1 MCLAIPGK
9 VIETYEEAGLA
20 MGKIDFNGSLTEA
33 CLAYVPE
40 AEVGSWVYV
49 HAGFAIN
56 ILNEEEAEKVF
67 ETWKEFEDRVNEMDE
82 PPIQPM
88 GSAKR
93 PPEPKAG
100 N

>member
-9 VIETYEEAGLA
+9 LVEKYENAELA
-20 MGKIDFNGSLTEA
+20 MGKIDFNGSISEV

-40 AEVGSWVYV
+40 VKLGQYVYV

-56 ILNEEEAEKVF
+56 VLDEEEAKQVF
-67 ETWKEFEDRVNEMDE
+67 AVWKEFEERIQDAGDDA
-82 PPIQPM
+82 IQPL
-88 GSAKR
+88 GVQ
-93 PPEPKAG
+93 G

>member
-9 VIETYEEAGLA
+9 LVEKYEDAELA
-20 MGKIDFNGSLTEA
+20 MGKIDFNGSISEV

-40 AEVGSWVYV
+40 VELGQYVYV

-56 ILNEEEAEKVF
+56 VLDEEEAKQVF
-67 ETWKEFEDRVNEMDE
+67 AVWKEFEERIQDAGDDA
-82 PPIQPM
+82 IQPL
-88 GSAKR
+88 GVQ
-93 PPEPKAG
+93 G

>member
-9 VIETYEEAGLA
+9 LIEKFEDAGLE
-20 MGKIDFNGSLTEA
+20 MGKIDFNGSISEV

-40 AEVGSWVYV
+40 VELGQYVYV

-56 ILNEEEAEKVF
+56 VLNEEEARQVF
-67 ETWKEFEDRVNEMDE
+67 ETWKEFEERLGEAGDDA
-82 PPIQPM
+82 IQPL
-88 GSAKR
+88 GVQ
-93 PPEPKAG
+93 G